1 MGYNNRMKLFRLRN
15 LNTAATESG
24 SFFRISGTEVRGKLD
39 GLYRNLEHFTRMCS
53 IVRGSLQ
60 HIGLIASLLNK
71 YTWEKLQCPTRS
83 LIKHTSSN
91 LDFWDEVFHF
101 TTEFLIERNLLSSGF
116 KFIQFRFHSSNND
129 FLMMI
134 LSSSLK
140 SSV

>member
-1 MGYNNRMKLFRLRN
+1 MAIYYAFTYMGYKNRMKLFLLRN

-24 SFFRISGTEVRGKLD
+24 SFLRISGTEVRGKLD

-60 HIGLIASLLNK
+60 HIGLSSLLNK

-91 LDFWDEVFHF
+91 LDF
-101 TTEFLIERNLLSSGF
+101 
-116 KFIQFRFHSSNND
+116 
-129 FLMMI
+129 
-134 LSSSLK
+134 
-140 SSV
+140 